1 MCVTWL
7 EVTLQASVFI
17 KELKRQQHKGYLFV
31 FYSSAK
37 PRFQSTRVLKQFL
50 LVFLFVAGLFG

>member
-1 MCVTWL
+1 L
-7 EVTLQASVFI
+7 EASVFI
-17 KELKRQQHKGYLFV
+17 KELKRQQHKAYFFV

-50 LVFLFVAGLFG
+50 LVFLIVAGLFG